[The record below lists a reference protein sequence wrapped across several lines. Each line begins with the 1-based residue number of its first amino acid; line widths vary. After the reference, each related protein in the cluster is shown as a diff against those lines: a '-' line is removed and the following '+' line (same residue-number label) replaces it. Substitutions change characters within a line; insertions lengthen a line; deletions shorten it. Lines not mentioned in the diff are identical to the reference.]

1 MDGIFHYTPPGE
13 HIDQQLLA
21 SLQNPNQ
28 AQLQLAPAWC
38 SVSISTMHCQ
48 TLLCAAD
55 APSMLDLYLAMQMR
69 SKCRR
74 KADFRRMFNTFG
86 GIASLA
92 NVCSVFVQGAGRD
105 TCHTRCHKTTVNYS
119 DGSVKPVCMCTGS

>member
-1 MDGIFHYTPPGE
+1 MR
-13 HIDQQLLA
+13 QVRVA
-21 SLQNPNQ
+21 
-28 AQLQLAPAWC
+28 
-38 SVSISTMHCQ
+38 
-48 TLLCAAD
+48 
-55 APSMLDLYLAMQMR
+55 LYLVMQMR

-74 KADFRRMFNTFG
+74 KADFRRMFKTFG

-119 DGSVKPVCMCTGS
+119 ERLSQTCMYVYWVIGI